1 MLDPLPSKFPSSFK
15 AAVIKQLLK
24 KPGLEPELIRN
35 SANILNSAYIEP
47 SFPVKDTV
55 KDCSKSSL
63 SDHEQSLQTFS
74 VHWIWVVDYILLAL
88 DTNAS
93 LRLVLP
99 DLSTAFD
106 TIDYMILLNR
116 LEHYVGFGGMA
127 FCTLDSYLT
136 DRRQFVL
143 RQFEFRIEALQT
155 MPWCTTRVGPLS
167 MAFCNLHAS
176 LCQHYPQLWN

>member
-1 MLDPLPSKFPSSFK
+1 MLAVLLVLHILQGRMGSCTVELGTQRQLSWSSKTKTLVELEKLIEALKPNLCMLDPLPSKFPSSFK

-74 VHWIWVVDYILLAL
+74 VH
-88 DTNAS
+88 
-93 LRLVLP
+93 
-99 DLSTAFD
+99 
-106 TIDYMILLNR
+106 
-116 LEHYVGFGGMA
+116 
-127 FCTLDSYLT
+127 
-136 DRRQFVL
+136 
-143 RQFEFRIEALQT
+143 
-155 MPWCTTRVGPLS
+155 
-167 MAFCNLHAS
+167 
-176 LCQHYPQLWN
+176 